1 MRISYYKWL
10 RGCEANN
17 VLPRLP
23 AHVLNDEVVET
34 GKLHYVKVRYR
45 ENIMAL
51 SKKKWWVKITISS

>member
-34 GKLHYVKVRYR
+34 GKLHYVEVRYR

-51 SKKKWWVKITISS
+51 SKKKW